1 MHVSVHYLV
10 VLCLRIGYANTM
22 INRRPSYTKISHHI
36 ASSEGIGV
44 SMLIPVNCIITTL
57 QQKNAKSTNKLMSY
71 RLYSNL
77 TKYYISTIFFI
88 NMYVTFSILLKITK
102 VL

>member
-1 MHVSVHYLV
+1 MHVSCTYLV

-22 INRRPSYTKISHHI
+22 INRRPSYTEKILTI

-57 QQKNAKSTNKLMSY
+57 QQKMQNQL
-71 RLYSNL
+71 
-77 TKYYISTIFFI
+77 I
-88 NMYVTFSILLKITK
+88 N
-102 VL
+102 